1 MLDFITRK
9 GVLGSYNL
17 QQLSKISQI
26 SKGHEK
32 IMFIDMENWYFFN
45 IIHNMKRIFRKYFHG
60 SELSPSS
67 NQMPWIYH

>member
-32 IMFIDMENWYFFN
+32 IMFIDMEN
-45 IIHNMKRIFRKYFHG
+45 
-60 SELSPSS
+60 
-67 NQMPWIYH
+67 